1 MIGSIGDLERIKG
14 KFLPEM
20 GIRED
25 TDAGMISEKARILVC
40 GGTGCVS
47 GGSDKVMKR
56 FTSEIE
62 KRNIDAKI
70 IRTGCHGFCEKG
82 PLAVVCPGKVLYTN
96 VKEEDVGEIIEQHVL
111 NGKVVERLLY
121 KEPRTKKNIAQ
132 YDEIPFY
139 KNQQRIVLR
148 NCGLIDPE
156 NIEEYIARDGYFGLE
171 KALSMTPE
179 EVLEEVKISNVRGR
193 GGAGFPAWRKWKICH
208 DVASDKRYII
218 ANGDEGDPGAFM
230 DRSLME
236 GDPHSVI
243 EGMMIAGY
251 AIGANEGYIYVR
263 AEYPLAVKR
272 LRIAIRQAEEHGLLG
287 GSIFGKFGFK
297 ISLNEGAGA
306 FVCGEETALIASIEG
321 KRGFPNPRPPFPA
334 VKGLFGKPT
343 IINNVETLANIP
355 KIILNGG
362 EWYSGIGTKGSTGTK
377 IFALTGSVNNT
388 GLIEVPMGIT
398 FREIIFD
405 LGGGILKNRE
415 FKAVQTGGPSGG
427 CLPKDYLDLEIDFD
441 SLARA
446 GSIMGSGGLVVMDE
460 STCAVDV
467 AKYFL
472 DFTRKESCGKC
483 TPCREGTTRMHE
495 IIERMTEAKGEEG
508 DIALIEELGKGIV
521 DTSMCALGKTAP
533 NPVLTTLR
541 YFGDE
546 YVQHIREKKCIAGV
560 CTAMLEF
567 SIDPEKCKGCMMCI
581 KVCPSDAITGE
592 LKKVHVIDTEKCIKC
607 GSCYDACKLDAI
619 RRG

>member
-1 MIGSIGDLERIKG
+1 MI
-14 KFLPEM
+14 
-20 GIRED
+20 
-25 TDAGMISEKARILVC
+25 
-40 GGTGCVS
+40 
-47 GGSDKVMKR
+47 
-56 FTSEIE
+56 
-62 KRNIDAKI
+62 
-70 IRTGCHGFCEKG
+70 
-82 PLAVVCPGKVLYTN
+82 
-96 VKEEDVGEIIEQHVL
+96 
-111 NGKVVERLLY
+111 
-121 KEPRTKKNIAQ
+121 
-132 YDEIPFY
+132 
-139 KNQQRIVLR
+139 
-148 NCGLIDPE
+148 
-156 NIEEYIARDGYFGLE
+156 
-171 KALSMTPE
+171 
-179 EVLEEVKISNVRGR
+179 
-193 GGAGFPAWRKWKICH
+193 
-208 DVASDKRYII
+208 
-218 ANGDEGDPGAFM
+218 
-230 DRSLME
+230 
-236 GDPHSVI
+236 
-243 EGMMIAGY
+243 IAGY

-272 LRIAIRQAEEHGLLG
+272 LRIAIEQAKEHGLLG
-287 GSIFGKFGFK
+287 EDIFGKFDFK
-297 ISLNEGAGA
+297 LNLNEGAGA

-362 EWYSGIGTKGSTGTK
+362 DWYSGIGTKGSTGTK

-427 CLPKDYLDLEIDFD
+427 CLPKEQLDLEIDFD

-460 STCAVDV
+460 NTCAVDV

-495 IIERMTEAKGEEG
+495 IIERMTEAKGEEE
-508 DIALIEELGKGIV
+508 DIPLVEELGRGIV

-546 YVQHIREKKCIAGV
+546 YIQHIKEKRCVAGV

-567 SIDPEKCKGCMMCI
+567 SIDPEKCKGCLMCI

-592 LKKVHVIDTEKCIKC
+592 LKEVHVIDQEKCIKC
-607 GSCYDACKLDAI
+607 GSCYDVCKLDAVK
-619 RRG
+619 RG

>member
-1 MIGSIGDLERIKG
+1 MIKNIGDLEKIKG
-14 KFLPEM
+14 EFLPEI

-25 TDAGMISEKARILVC
+25 TDVDRISEKPRILVC

-47 GGSDKVMKR
+47 GNSDKVVKR

-70 IRTGCHGFCEKG
+70 ITTGCHGFCEKG
-82 PLAVVCPGKVLYTN
+82 PLTVVCPGKVLYTN
-96 VKEEDVGEIIEQHVL
+96 VKEEDVEEIIEQHVL
-111 NGKVVERLLY
+111 NGNIVERLLY
-121 KEPRTKKNIAQ
+121 KEPKTKKKVAQ

-148 NCGLIDPE
+148 NCGLVDPE
-156 NIEEYIARDGYFGLE
+156 NIEEYIARDGYFGLG
-171 KALSMTPE
+171 KALGMTPE
-179 EVLEEVKISNVRGR
+179 EVIEEVKISNVRGR

-208 DVASDKRYII
+208 DVNADKKYII

-236 GDPHSVI
+236 GDPHSII
-243 EGMMIAGY
+243 EGMIIAGY

-272 LRIAIRQAEEHGLLG
+272 LRIAIGQAEEHGLLG
-287 GSIFGKFGFK
+287 ENIFGKFSFK
-297 ISLNEGAGA
+297 LHLNEGAGA

-334 VKGLFGKPT
+334 VKGLFGKP
-343 IINNVETLANIP
+343 
-355 KIILNGG
+355 LNGG
-362 EWYSGIGTKGSTGTK
+362 GWYSGIGTKGSTGTK

-405 LGGGILKNRE
+405 LGGGILGNRE

-427 CLPKDYLDLEIDFD
+427 CLPKDQLDLEIDFD

-460 STCAVDV
+460 NTCAVDV

-495 IIERMTEAKGEEG
+495 IIERMTDGEGKEE
-508 DIALIEELGKGIV
+508 DIPLIEELGKGIV

-546 YVQHIREKKCIAGV
+546 YIQHIKEKKCVAGV

-567 SIDPEKCKGCMMCI
+567 SIDPEKCKGCLMCI

-592 LKKVHVIDTEKCIKC
+592 LKEVHVIDAEKCIKC
-607 GSCYDACKLDAI
+607 GSCYDVCKLDAVK
-619 RRG
+619 RG